1 MDITAVAERSRARA
15 GVTRPGR
22 PGPWWIGAWLCLAA
36 GISLRAWGIGS
47 HDLTFDEAF
56 TGTAARRPVADLFD
70 FLRTSDTHPPL
81 DYLIRAPF
89 TAADSDL
96 ALRLPS
102 VTWSVGTLLLL
113 AWWMR
118 AKGPFGALVV
128 IVASLAPFLVLHGR
142 EARVYSLVM
151 FLGVVA
157 GLCSERWLDVPR
169 RRYVFGV
176 AAASA
181 LALFAHSAALAPVGL
196 LLFVPGL
203 RRDQAA
209 WTFRA
214 AVGAALLAWAVSWGP
229 AFIDQATGI
238 RSFWIPLSTP
248 DWVEVVAAATVSPV
262 AALVHVSAVLLGFGA
277 VLLVVRHGR
286 TGVVALPAFIVP
298 FLVLAVLGAEIHV
311 MLPRSF
317 AFGAW
322 VAAAALAAVV
332 EEVRQRLG
340 SPAALLPLAAVA
352 MLLVPSSLEIV
363 REPRE
368 RHVALDELRR
378 RLEPGDRIAIGPTY
392 FRPVIEWEFG
402 GHDRFEPAG
411 TTSGRFV
418 MVDPSA
424 RPSGRTHVLDHSR
437 LPVAEGLVEGATRC
451 APDLET
457 SSWLLRCISS
467 DSPS

>member
-1 MDITAVAERSRARA
+1 ME
-15 GVTRPGR
+15 
-22 PGPWWIGAWLCLAA
+22 
-36 GISLRAWGIGS
+36 
-47 HDLTFDEAF
+47 
-56 TGTAARRPVADLFD
+56 

-89 TAADSDL
+89 TAVDSEL

-102 VTWSVGTLLLL
+102 FIWSVGTLLVL

-118 AKGPFGALVV
+118 AKGSFGALVV
-128 IVASLAPFLVLHGR
+128 IVASFMPFLVLHGR
-142 EARVYSLVM
+142 EARMYSLVM

-157 GLCSERWLDVPR
+157 GMCTERWLAAPR
-169 RRYVFGV
+169 GRYVVGL
-176 AAASA
+176 ALACA

-203 RRDQAA
+203 RRDRAA

-214 AVGAALLAWAVSWGP
+214 AVGAALLAWGVSWGP
-229 AFIDQATGI
+229 AFTDQATGI

-248 DWVEVVAAATVSPV
+248 DWVEVVAAATVSPI

-277 VLLVVRHGR
+277 VLLLVRHGR

-298 FLVLAVLGAEIHV
+298 FLVLAVLGTEIHV

-322 VAAAALAAVV
+322 VPAAALAAVV
-332 EEVRQRLG
+332 EEVRHRFG
-340 SPAALLPLAAVA
+340 SPPALLPLAAVA
-352 MLLVPSSLEIV
+352 MLLVPSSLDIA
-363 REPRE
+363 RQPRE

-402 GHDRFEPAG
+402 GDDRFDPAG
-411 TTSGRFV
+411 TIQGRFL

-424 RPSGRTHVLDHSR
+424 RRSGRTHVLDHSR
-437 LPVAEGLVEGATRC
+437 LPVADGLVEGVPRC
-451 APDLET
+451 APDFET
-457 SSWLLRCISS
+457 SSWLLRCVVS
-467 DSPS
+467 DPSR